1 MLNEEII
8 DQQGRDF
15 QMSIFDNSNRARFAL
30 IAFGVN
36 MVISLIYFL
45 STYMQL
51 NLLENIQL
59 GGPITESEAD
69 FNDSRQSIVA
79 IMYFISSIL
88 TMVFFLMWFKKAYEN
103 INNVGIESTN
113 YSVWSSVWSW
123 IVPILSLFRP
133 VQIMTEISTK
143 TQDAIQHFDETF
155 KIKSFKAL
163 IGIWWASFIIT
174 NIIDQVFNRIS
185 NNSDNTIQS
194 NITISQNEMIS
205 AAITIPEIAIVM
217 FLILRVSNM
226 EKLLQNKVLENGG
239 YLAS

>member
-1 MLNEEII
+1 
-8 DQQGRDF
+8 
-15 QMSIFDNSNRARFAL
+15 
-30 IAFGVN
+30 
-36 MVISLIYFL
+36 
-45 STYMQL
+45 
-51 NLLENIQL
+51 
-59 GGPITESEAD
+59 
-69 FNDSRQSIVA
+69 
-79 IMYFISSIL
+79 
-88 TMVFFLMWFKKAYEN
+88 
-103 INNVGIESTN
+103 
-113 YSVWSSVWSW
+113 
-123 IVPILSLFRP
+123 
-133 VQIMTEISTK
+133 MTEISTK

-194 NITISQNEMIS
+194 NITISQNEIIS